1 MYNQPTHKAKSLDG
15 QWVEGWYDG
24 SNPESQLIWFN
35 VNNTWYNFH
44 EINPT
49 TLCRSTYR
57 TDSNGKL
64 MYEGDEVEV
73 KDWEGS
79 MRSIA
84 GIYTI
89 AWDEVTCCFCMIA
102 DDKEAIT
109 FNEVDYYTI
118 TGKNKHD

>member
-1 MYNQPTHKAKSLDG
+1 MNQPTHKAKTIDG

-24 SNPESQLIWFN
+24 NTYTIWYESSFGKAIDKN
-35 VNNTWYNFH
+35 
-44 EINPT
+44 

-73 KDWEGS
+73 KDWEDS
-79 MRSIA
+79 MRNIA

-89 AWDEVTCCFCMIA
+89 AWDEVSCGFALIA
-102 DDKEAIT
+102 DGKEAIT
-109 FNEVDYYTI
+109 FNEVDYYYL
-118 TGKNKHD
+118 TGKNKHE

>member
-1 MYNQPTHKAKSLDG
+1 MENKPTHKAKSLDG
-15 QWVEGWYDG
+15 QWVEGWFNG
-24 SNPESQLIWFN
+24 INESVIIKWDNYEEYKPRF
-35 VNNTWYNFH
+35 
-44 EINPT
+44 INPS

-73 KDWEGS
+73 KDWEDS
-79 MRSIA
+79 MRNIA

-89 AWDEVTCCFCMIA
+89 AWDEVSCGFALIA
-102 DDKEAIT
+102 DGKEAIT
-109 FNEVDYYTI
+109 FNEVDYYYL